1 MRSIVT
7 STGQTAESTPEPAGP
22 ERALRRSFGRLN
34 LEVRQ
39 SIPTSLHGLFLLLS
53 IVVGMAI
60 SVILLAVSGVDV
72 SGIYQEFI
80 VLTFF
85 DRLGLSSVL
94 IQCAPL
100 ILVGLSAAM
109 AFRVNFWNIGIEG
122 QFFWGVIFAT
132 AIAIWDVGPPGL
144 RIYLMFVAACLGGF
158 LWTVVPAL
166 LKIRLGVNEII
177 STLLL
182 NYIAFLVAL
191 NQVYGAWQDPKER
204 FPHSE
209 KYDLV
214 EQLPKLGWEKV
225 DSGLLIGLVMV
236 AVIWWLVERSRFGAY
251 TRIVGSNARMA
262 LAAGLPVGLI
272 VFVSVGISGA
282 LSGAAGFVMA
292 AGQEFRLTGS
302 MAAGYGFS
310 GIMIAF
316 LARNNPIAVLIVAF
330 LIGGLYVAGL
340 SIKSFY
346 GLPEAMVQLI
356 QAIIVLCVAAS
367 HFFISY
373 RVRWVR

>member
-1 MRSIVT
+1 MT
-7 STGQTAESTPEPAGP
+7 NPAPTLDGAP
-22 ERALRRSFGRLN
+22 QPVAARRPLGRLN
-34 LEVRQ
+34 LDVRQ
-39 SIPTSLHGLFLLLS
+39 SIAPWLHGLILLLS
-53 IVVGMAI
+53 VLVGMAI
-60 SVILLAVSGVDV
+60 SVTILAVSGVDV
-72 SGIYQEFI
+72 SGIYREF
-80 VLTFF
+80 VLFTFF

-100 ILVGLSAAM
+100 IFVGLGAAM

-132 AIAIWDVGPPGL
+132 AIAIWDVGPPAL

-158 LWTVVPAL
+158 LWTVVPSL
-166 LKIRLGVNEII
+166 LKIKLGVNEII

-191 NQVYGAWQDPKER
+191 NQVYGAWQDPNER

-209 KYDLV
+209 KFDPV

-225 DSGLLIGLVMV
+225 HVGLVLALAMV
-236 AVIWWLVERSRFGAY
+236 ALIWWLVERSRFGVY

-262 LAAGLPVGLI
+262 LAAGVPVALI
-272 VFVSVGISGA
+272 VFVSVGVSGA
-282 LSGAAGFVMA
+282 LAGAAGFVMA
-292 AGQEFRLTGS
+292 AGQEFRLTGT

-316 LARNNPIAVLIVAF
+316 LARNNPLAVLAVAF
-330 LIGGLYVAGL
+330 LIGGLFVAGL

-356 QAIIVLCVAAS
+356 QAIIVLCVAGA
-367 HFFISY
+367 HFFVSY
-373 RVRWVR
+373 RVRWAR

>member
-1 MRSIVT
+1 MSSQVVE
-7 STGQTAESTPEPAGP
+7 TAAGGVPEPKRP
-22 ERALRRSFGRLN
+22 IQRTLGRLN

-39 SIPTSLHGLFLLLS
+39 SISTWLHGVLLLMS
-53 IVVGMAI
+53 IAVGMAI
-60 SVILLAVSGVDV
+60 SMILLAISGVDV

-132 AIAIWDVGPPGL
+132 AIAIWDVGPPGM
-144 RIYLMFVAACLGGF
+144 RVYLMFVMACLGGF
-158 LWTVVPAL
+158 LWTVVPSL

-191 NQVYGAWQDPKER
+191 NQVYGAWQDPNER

-209 KYDLV
+209 KFDVV
-214 EQLPKLGWEKV
+214 EQLPRLGWEKV

-236 AVIWWLVERSRFGAY
+236 ALIWWLVERSRFGAY
-251 TRIVGSNARMA
+251 ARIVGSNARMA
-262 LAAGLPVGLI
+262 LAAGVPVGLI
-272 VFVSVGISGA
+272 VFLSVGISGA

-310 GIMIAF
+310 GVMIAF
-316 LARNNPIAVLIVAF
+316 LARNNPIAVLLVAF

-356 QAIIVLCVAAS
+356 QAIIVLCVAGS

>member
-1 MRSIVT
+1 MPSDIANAAPSGLPEPQTQTGRSI
-7 STGQTAESTPEPAGP
+7 
-22 ERALRRSFGRLN
+22 GRLN

-39 SIPTSLHGLFLLLS
+39 SIPAWLHGAILLAS
-53 IVVGMAI
+53 VGVGMTI
-60 SVILLAVSGVDV
+60 SVILLAISGVDV
-72 SGIYQEFI
+72 SGIYQEFV

-94 IQCAPL
+94 IQSAPL

-132 AIAIWDVGPPGL
+132 AIAIWDVGPPGMRL
-144 RIYLMFVAACLGGF
+144 ALMFVMACLGGF
-158 LWTVVPAL
+158 LWTIVPSL
-166 LKIRLGVNEII
+166 LKIKLGVNEII

-209 KYDLV
+209 KFDLV
-214 EQLPKLGWEKV
+214 EQLPKLGWERV
-225 DSGLLIGLVMV
+225 HAGLLIGLVMV

-251 TRIVGSNARMA
+251 ARIVGSNARMA
-262 LAAGLPVGLI
+262 LAAGVPVGLVI
-272 VFVSVGISGA
+272 FFSVGISGA

-292 AGQEFRLTGS
+292 AGQEFRLTGT

-316 LARNNPIAVLIVAF
+316 LSRNNPLAVLLVSF
-330 LIGGLYVAGL
+330 LIGGLFVAGL

-346 GLPEAMVQLI
+346 GLPNAMVQLI

-367 HFFISY
+367 HFFVSY

>member
-1 MRSIVT
+1 MS
-7 STGQTAESTPEPAGP
+7 SPSQTADVGSSQQPA
-22 ERALRRSFGRLN
+22 AARRPLGRLN

-39 SIPTSLHGLFLLLS
+39 SISVWLHGLILVLS
-53 IVVGMAI
+53 VVVGMAI
-60 SVILLAVSGVDV
+60 SVIILASAGVDV
-72 SGIYQEFI
+72 SGIYQEF
-80 VLTFF
+80 VAFTFF
-85 DRLGLSSVL
+85 NRLGRSSVL

-100 ILVGLSAAM
+100 IFVGLSAAM

-132 AIAIWDVGPPGL
+132 AIAIWDVGPPAL
-144 RIYLMFVAACLGGF
+144 RIYLMFVMACLGGF
-158 LWTVVPAL
+158 LWTIVPSL
-166 LKIRLGVNEII
+166 LKIKLGVNEII

-191 NQVYGAWQDPKER
+191 NQVYGAWQDPNER

-209 KYDLV
+209 KFDVV

-225 DSGLLIGLVMV
+225 HVGLLLALVMV

-251 TRIVGSNARMA
+251 VRIVGSNARMA
-262 LAAGLPVGLI
+262 LAAGVPVGLI
-272 VFVSVGISGA
+272 VFASVGVSGA
-282 LSGAAGFVMA
+282 LSGAAGFIMA
-292 AGQEFRLTGS
+292 AGQEFRLTGT
-302 MAAGYGFS
+302 MAAGDGFS

-316 LARNNPIAVLIVAF
+316 LARNNPIAVLVVAF
-330 LIGGLYVAGL
+330 LIGGLFVGGL

-356 QAIIVLCVAAS
+356 QAIIVLCVAGS
-367 HFFISY
+367 HFFASY
-373 RVRWVR
+373 RVHWVR

>member
-1 MRSIVT
+1 MPDSPASAVEPEFRT
-7 STGQTAESTPEPAGP
+7 S
-22 ERALRRSFGRLN
+22 RKLGRITLV
-34 LEVRQ
+34 VRQ
-39 SIPTSLHGLFLLLS
+39 SIPVWLHGLILVLAL
-53 IVVGMAI
+53 VVGMLI
-60 SVILLAVSGVDV
+60 SVIILAVSGVDV
-72 SGIYQEFI
+72 SGIYEEFI
-80 VLTFF
+80 LLTFF

-94 IQCAPL
+94 IECSPL
-100 ILVGLSAAM
+100 ILVGLSAAL

-132 AIAIWDVGPPGL
+132 AIAIWDVGPPET
-144 RIYLMFVAACLGGF
+144 RVILMFVAACLGGF
-158 LWTVVPAL
+158 MWTLIPSF

-182 NYIAFLVAL
+182 NYVAYLFAL
-191 NQVYGAWQDPKER
+191 NQVYGAWQDPNER

-209 KYDLV
+209 KFDV
-214 EQLPKLGWEKV
+214 AEQLPRLGWEKV
-225 DSGLLIGLVMV
+225 DAGLLIGLALV

-251 TRIVGSNARMA
+251 SRIVGSNARMA
-262 LAAGLPVGLI
+262 LAAGVPVGMIIFL
-272 VFVSVGISGA
+272 SVGFSGA

-292 AGQEFRLTGS
+292 AGQEFRLTGT

-316 LARNNPIAVLIVAF
+316 LARNNPIAVLLVAF
-330 LIGGLYVAGL
+330 LVGGLYVGGL

-367 HFFISY
+367 HFFVSY
-373 RVRWVR
+373 RLNWSR

>member
-1 MRSIVT
+1 M
-7 STGQTAESTPEPAGP
+7 PEPAAP
-22 ERALRRSFGRLN
+22 AALPAAAARRSFGRLS

-39 SIPTSLHGLFLLLS
+39 SVPAWLHALILALALAA
-53 IVVGMAI
+53 GMAV
-60 SVILLAVSGVDV
+60 SVAILAVSGVDV
-72 SGIYQEFI
+72 SGIYEEFI
-80 VLTFF
+80 ILTFF

-94 IQCAPL
+94 IECAPL
-100 ILVGLSAAM
+100 LLVGLGAAM

-132 AIAIWDVGPPGL
+132 AVAIWDVGPPGL
-144 RIYLMFVAACLGGF
+144 RLALMFVMACLGGF
-158 LWTVVPAL
+158 LWTVVPSL

-182 NYIAFLVAL
+182 NYIAFLFAL

-209 KYDLV
+209 KYDAV
-214 EQLPKLGWEKV
+214 EQLPRLGWEKV
-225 DSGLLIGLVMV
+225 DAGLLVGLAFV
-236 AVIWWLVERSRFGAY
+236 AVIWWLVSRSRFGAWS
-251 TRIVGSNARMA
+251 RIVGSNARMA
-262 LAAGLPVGLI
+262 LAAGVPVGVV

-292 AGQEFRLTGS
+292 AGQEFRLTGT

-316 LARNNPIAVLIVAF
+316 LARNNPLAVPLVAF
-330 LIGGLYVAGL
+330 LIGGLYVGGL

-367 HFFISY
+367 HFFVSY
-373 RVRWVR
+373 RVHWAR

>member
-1 MRSIVT
+1 MPDQAI
-7 STGQTAESTPEPAGP
+7 AAAG
-22 ERALRRSFGRLN
+22 RTRTFGRLR
-34 LEVRQ
+34 LVARQ
-39 SIPTSLHGLFLLLS
+39 SMPVWLHGLILLLALG
-53 IVVGMAI
+53 VGLGLSVAI
-60 SVILLAVSGVDV
+60 LAGSGIDV

-80 VLTFF
+80 LFTFL

-94 IQCAPL
+94 IECAPL

-122 QFFWGVIFAT
+122 QFLWGVVFAT
-132 AIAIWDVGPPGL
+132 AIAVWDFGPPGV
-144 RIYLMFVAACLGGF
+144 RIVAMFAAACLGGF
-158 LWTVVPAL
+158 LWTVVPSL
-166 LKIRLGVNEII
+166 LRIRLGVNEII

-182 NYIAFLVAL
+182 NYVAYLVVL
-191 NQVYGAWQDPKER
+191 NQVYGAWQDPNER

-209 KYDLV
+209 KFDVV
-214 EQLPKLGWEKV
+214 EQLPKIGWEKV
-225 DSGLLIGLVMV
+225 DAGLLIALVFV
-236 AVIWWLVERSRFGAY
+236 AMIWWAVGRSRFGAY
-251 TRIVGSNARMA
+251 GRLVGANPKMA
-262 LAAGLPVGLI
+262 LAAGVPVGMVI
-272 VFVSVGISGA
+272 FASAGFSGA

-292 AGQEFRLTGS
+292 AGQEFRLTGT

-316 LARNNPIAVLIVAF
+316 LARNNPLAVLVVAF
-330 LIGGLYVAGL
+330 LIAGLFVGGL

-367 HFFISY
+367 HFFVSY
-373 RVRWVR
+373 RVHLVR